1 MSSQRRRK
9 AQSAAVY
16 TRRRILVAG
25 AALVV
30 PATIARRTL
39 FGKSTIAPTTS
50 SPNASPPETSAAINA
65 ILPSGAASFQ
75 TATTIAASTTA
86 AAPIIARLDHDLSFG
101 MNDGKVAMLQTQ
113 LKALGFDPGEP
124 DGVFGEATIR
134 AVWAFEKLVLGTR
147 RQETTGIVTPATWDV
162 MAAGI
167 EVRPLRAGEHGTHVE
182 VYLPEQVAVLFD
194 GDRAALITHVSTGEG
209 VEWCDEVLIDNED
222 GTQTTKGICG
232 RSITPGGVFHFER
245 KVDGWRNAAL
255 GRLYNPVYFNYGL
268 AIHGSSNVPDRP
280 ASHGCVRIPMHIAEY
295 FPDRVSIGD
304 TIYIFDGR
312 KQPEVYGAQPPIF
325 DWADPNSTTT
335 TSSSTTSPS
344 TTSGAPA
351 TTTSTA
357 S

>member
-1 MSSQRRRK
+1 MDPLRQEPHPP
-9 AQSAAVY
+9 AVY

-25 AALVV
+25 AVLLV
-30 PATIARRTL
+30 PATIARRAL
-39 FGKSTIAPTTS
+39 SGNSTVATASGSKTTGPSLTTADVEGVLSANTALHQTTS
-50 SPNASPPETSAAINA
+50 TTMRA
-65 ILPSGAASFQ
+65 
-75 TATTIAASTTA
+75 TATAAQNA
-86 AAPIIARLDHDLSFG
+86 VRLDHDLSFG
-101 MNDGKVAMLQTQ
+101 MSDQKVSTLQIR
-113 LKALGFDPGEP
+113 LAELGFDPGDP
-124 DGVFGEATIR
+124 DGAFGEATIR
-134 AVWAFEKLVLGTR
+134 AVWAFEKLVLGTK
-147 RQETTGIVTPATWDV
+147 RQDTTGVVTPETWDV

-167 EVRPLRAGEHGTHVE
+167 EVRPLRAGQHRTHVE

-194 GDRAALITHVSTGEG
+194 GDRASLITHVSTGEG
-209 VEWCDEVLIDNED
+209 VEWCDEVLIDNDD

-295 FPDRVSIGD
+295 FPARVNVGD
-304 TIYIFDGR
+304 TVYIFDGR
-312 KQPEVYGAQPPIF
+312 KEPEVYGAQLPVF

-335 TSSSTTSPS
+335 TSPITSPN
-344 TTSGAPA
+344 TATSIPA